1 MSKEDRPFL
10 TDNYLYE
17 LEQHFY
23 ELHLI
28 EELTGKPAGDVLND
42 YTVPQ
47 LIRLMAY
54 LDFMKSF

>member
-1 MSKEDRPFL
+1 MCKENRPFL

-17 LEQHFY
+17 LEQYFY

-28 EELTGKPAGDVLND
+28 EEFTGKPAGDVLND

-47 LIRLMAY
+47 LIRLSMY
-54 LDFMKSF
+54 LDFIKSF